1 MILYAQSTTLSS
13 KRLQTMSHVR
23 SMTSRDIQIYPI
35 QIMFVIGNQL
45 SFAMVMRCHL
55 MISYTSEANHTV

>member
-1 MILYAQSTTLSS
+1 M
-13 KRLQTMSHVR
+13 KN
-23 SMTSRDIQIYPI
+23 DITYQGIYHI

-55 MISYTSEANHTV
+55 MISYTSEANHTIEHQSFVQS